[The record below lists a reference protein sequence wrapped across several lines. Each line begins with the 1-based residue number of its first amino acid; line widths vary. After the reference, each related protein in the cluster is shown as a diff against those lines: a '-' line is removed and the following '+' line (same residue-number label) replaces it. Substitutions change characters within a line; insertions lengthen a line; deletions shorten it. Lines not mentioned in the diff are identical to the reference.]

1 MVTRRNAVR
10 LLDADPELGER
21 LTPEERD
28 LAGRALLV
36 ATRTLEPGPWDP
48 REDPTETR
56 PVGGLLVLEGIV
68 TREIAFAGR
77 RTTELLGA
85 SDVLR
90 PWNEDVDF
98 EALPFS
104 ASWEVHSTCRLAL
117 LEDRFALVA
126 GRWPAL
132 MAAVGERH
140 IRRAR
145 GLAFQ
150 RAIAQLPRVD
160 DRLLVLLWSMAERW
174 GRVGPQGVRVP
185 LSLPHRTLATLVGA
199 RRPSV
204 TTALTGLTRDGLVER
219 TTDGWLLH
227 GDPSDI
233 LPRRLRGA
241 EHGLVSQA

>member
-10 LLDADPELGER
+10 LLDADPELGEQ

-56 PVGGLLVLEGIV
+56 PVGGMLVLEGIL

-90 PWNEDVDF
+90 PWNEDVEF

-104 ASWEVHSTCRLAL
+104 ASWEVHATCRLAL

-174 GRVGPQGVRVP
+174 GRVGPQGVRLP

-241 EHGLVSQA
+241 EHGLVSHA